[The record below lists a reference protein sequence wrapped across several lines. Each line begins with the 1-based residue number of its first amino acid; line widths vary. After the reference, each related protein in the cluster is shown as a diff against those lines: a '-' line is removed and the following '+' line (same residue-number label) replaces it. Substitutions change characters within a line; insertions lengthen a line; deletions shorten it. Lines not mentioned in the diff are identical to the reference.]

1 MTTSQNGGVRFA
13 ALFTK
18 DQIVCSARSVDRDSV
33 LKELLTMLA
42 YQRGIG
48 NVDHAFNAVV
58 ERESEMSTVVAPGIA
73 MPHAR
78 LDTVEE
84 LVIGVAT
91 SESGIQYDDSSDP
104 VHLVI
109 MILAPKTNPGLYLQ
123 AVSSLAKICNE
134 PDAAAKVSAM
144 KSPDEVWR
152 FFDRGGLV
160 LPEHVCAGDIMIPCT
175 AKLGENDTLE
185 SAITMFVRH
194 NLVDLPVV
202 DKEGDFVGVVTAHEL
217 LRVCLPDYILW
228 MDDLSPI
235 LNFEPFA
242 EILRNESN
250 TWLAEIMTTEYATVP
265 LDAPAVQV
273 AKEITRHH
281 VEHAYVL
288 NGKKLAGS
296 VSLQGFLS
304 KVLRE

>member
-1 MTTSQNGGVRFA
+1 MTQQTNGGVRFSSLFEPKEVLCQIEVDGRD
-13 ALFTK
+13 ALL
-18 DQIVCSARSVDRDSV
+18 DAL
-33 LKELLTMLA
+33 LKMLA
-42 YQRGIG
+42 YERGIG
-48 NVDHAFNAVV
+48 NVGQALEAVL
-58 ERESEMSTVVAPGIA
+58 ERESEMSTIVAPGIA

-78 LDTVEE
+78 LDSVDD

-91 SESGIQYDDSSDP
+91 SQKGVAYAEGSPP
-104 VHLVI
+104 VHLAI
-109 MILAPKTNPGLYLQ
+109 LILAPKTNPGLYLQ
-123 AVSSLAKICNE
+123 AVSLLAAICNE
-134 PDAAAKVSAM
+134 PDTASTVSGL
-144 KSPDEVWR
+144 KSKEDVWR
-152 FFDRGGLV
+152 FFDRGGMV
-160 LPEHVCAGDIMIPCT
+160 LPEHVCAGDIMRPCT
-175 AKLGENDTLE
+175 AVLGEDDTLE
-185 SAITMFVRH
+185 KAITLFVRH
-194 NLVDLPVV
+194 DLIDLPVT
-202 DKEGDFVGVVTAHEL
+202 DKEGHFVGVVTAHEL

-265 LDAPAVQV
+265 VDAPAVQV
-273 AKEITRHH
+273 AKEVTRHH

-288 NGKKLAGS
+288 KGKKLQGM